1 MYTKIKGGLKVS
13 AVCTLANIFFDYID
27 GNVFSLTKALMVFLV
42 VFSIYEVLGFLE
54 NKFKK

>member
-13 AVCTLANIFFDYID
+13 AICTLAEIFFDYID
-27 GNVFSLTKALMVFLV
+27 GDAFSPVKALMVFLM